1 MAEVFFVRIPGYS
14 ITAETRPKAMKIA
27 YGFIDMGFKPGQ
39 IQIVRYPDRTKSEV
53 EHLDIDNALE
63 NYSKVLKRKQEINQ
77 DFRNEHTKF

>member
-14 ITAETRPKAMKIA
+14 ITAETRTKAMEIA

-63 NYSKVLKRKQEINQ
+63 NYSKVLKRKLEINQ
-77 DFRNEHTKF
+77 DFRNEHKRF